1 MNQRCL
7 LLEVSQICKSFRNV
21 QVVKDM
27 SFKVYDGDVVG
38 FIGPNGAGKT
48 TIIRMILNLIH
59 RDGGTVKIGGY
70 NIDHEFSQ
78 AMKKV
83 GAIVENPSFH
93 GNLSGY
99 KNLKLVA
106 NLNNVTEQRIW
117 EVLKLVQLQA
127 RAKDK
132 VKEYSLGM
140 KQRLGIAISLL
151 KKPELL
157 ILDEPTNGLDPQ
169 GIRDMRTMIKEL
181 AEKEKIGLLISSHIL
196 HELEQVCTR
205 FLILNK
211 GKLLLDCNRENL
223 DQEIESLEHLFFDTI
238 GGTMVYA

>member
-1 MNQRCL
+1 MNQRCI

-21 QVVKDM
+21 QVVEDM
-27 SFKVYDGDVVG
+27 SFKVYEGDIVG

-140 KQRLGIAISLL
+140 KQRLGIVISLL

>member
-1 MNQRCL
+1 MNQRCI

-21 QVVKDM
+21 QVVEDM
-27 SFKVYDGDVVG
+27 SFKVYEGDVVG

-48 TIIRMILNLIH
+48 TTIRMILNLIH

-117 EVLKLVQLQA
+117 EVLNLVQLQA

-140 KQRLGIAISLL
+140 KQRLGIAMSLL

-205 FLILNK
+205 FLILDK

-223 DQEIESLEHLFFDTI
+223 DQEIGSLEHLFFDTI
-238 GGTMVYA
+238 GGMIVYA

>member
-1 MNQRCL
+1 MNQRCI

-27 SFKVYDGDVVG
+27 SFKVYEGDVVG

>member
-1 MNQRCL
+1 MNQRCI

-21 QVVKDM
+21 QVVEDM
-27 SFKVYDGDVVG
+27 SFKVYEGDVVG

-48 TIIRMILNLIH
+48 TTSRMILNLIH

-106 NLNNVTEQRIW
+106 NLNNVTEQRIG
-117 EVLKLVQLQA
+117 EVLKLVQLHA

-140 KQRLGIAISLL
+140 KQRLGIAMSLL
-151 KKPELL
+151 KKPDLL

-169 GIRDMRTMIKEL
+169 GIRDMRTMIKKL
-181 AEKEKIGLLISSHIL
+181 VEKEKIGLLI
-196 HELEQVCTR
+196 
-205 FLILNK
+205 
-211 GKLLLDCNRENL
+211 
-223 DQEIESLEHLFFDTI
+223 
-238 GGTMVYA
+238 

>member
-1 MNQRCL
+1 MV
-7 LLEVSQICKSFRNV
+7 E
-21 QVVKDM
+21 DM
-27 SFKVYDGDVVG
+27 SFKVYEGDIVG

>member
-1 MNQRCL
+1 
-7 LLEVSQICKSFRNV
+7 
-21 QVVKDM
+21 
-27 SFKVYDGDVVG
+27 
-38 FIGPNGAGKT
+38 
-48 TIIRMILNLIH
+48 MILNLIH

-157 ILDEPTNGLDPQ
+157 ILDEPTNGLDAQ

>member
-1 MNQRCL
+1 MNKKRIL
-7 LLEVSQICKSFRNV
+7 LDVNQIQKAFRNIT
-21 QVVKDM
+21 VVEDM
-27 SFKVYDGDVVG
+27 NFQIYEGDIVG

-48 TIIRMILNLIH
+48 TTIRMILNLIH
-59 RDGGTVKIGGY
+59 RDGGTVTIGGHS
-70 NIDHEFSQ
+70 IDSEFSQ
-78 AMKKV
+78 AMQKV

-106 NLNNVTEQRIW
+106 NLNNVPEKRIW
-117 EVLKLVQLQA
+117 EVLNLVQLQA

-140 KQRLGIAISLL
+140 KQRLGIAMALL
-151 KKPELL
+151 KNPELL

-169 GIRDMRTMIKEL
+169 GIRDMRAMITEL

-205 FLILNK
+205 FLILDK
-211 GKLLLDCNRENL
+211 GKLLLDCKRENL
-223 DQEIESLEHLFFDTI
+223 DQEIGSLEHLFFETVK
-238 GGTMVYA
+238 GGMVYA

>member
-1 MNQRCL
+1 MV
-7 LLEVSQICKSFRNV
+7 E
-21 QVVKDM
+21 DT
-27 SFKVYDGDVVG
+27 SFKVYEGDVVG

-117 EVLKLVQLQA
+117 EVLNLVQLQA

-223 DQEIESLEHLFFDTI
+223 DQEIDSLEHLFFETV
-238 GGTMVYA
+238 GGKMVYA

>member
-1 MNQRCL
+1 M
-7 LLEVSQICKSFRNV
+7 K
-21 QVVKDM
+21 VVEDI
-27 SFKVYDGDVVG
+27 SFKIYEGDVAG

-48 TIIRMILNLIH
+48 TTIRMILNLIH
-59 RDGGTVKIGGY
+59 RDDGTVTISGH
-70 NIDHEFSQ
+70 NIDSEFSQ

-106 NLNNVTEQRIW
+106 NLNSVSEERIW
-117 EVLKLVQLQA
+117 EVLNLVQLQV

-140 KQRLGIAISLL
+140 KQRLGIAMSLL
-151 KKPELL
+151 KKPDLL

-169 GIRDMRTMIKEL
+169 GIRDMRAMIKKL

-205 FLILNK
+205 FLILDK
-211 GKLLLDCNRENL
+211 GKLLLDCKRENL
-223 DQEIESLEHLFFDTI
+223 DQEIGSLEHLFFDTVE
-238 GGTMVYA
+238 GVMVYA

>member
-1 MNQRCL
+1 MNQRCI

-21 QVVKDM
+21 QVVEDM
-27 SFKVYDGDVVG
+27 SFKVYEGDIVG

-196 HELEQVCTR
+196 HQLEQVCTR

>member
-1 MNQRCL
+1 MV
-7 LLEVSQICKSFRNV
+7 E
-21 QVVKDM
+21 DM
-27 SFKVYDGDVVG
+27 SFKVYEGDVVG

-83 GAIVENPSFH
+83 GAIVETPSFH
-93 GNLSGY
+93 VNLSGY

-117 EVLKLVQLQA
+117 EVLNLVQLQA

-223 DQEIESLEHLFFDTI
+223 DQEIDSLEDLFFDTI

>member
-1 MNQRCL
+1 MNQKCI
-7 LLEVSQICKSFRNV
+7 LLEVSQIHKSFRNIP
-21 QVVKDM
+21 VVEEM
-27 SFKVYDGDVVG
+27 SFQIYEGEVVG

-48 TIIRMILNLIH
+48 TTIRMILNLIH
-59 RDGGTVKIGGY
+59 RDGGSVKISGY
-70 NIDHEFSQ
+70 DIDSEFSL

-93 GNLSGY
+93 RNLSGY
-99 KNLKLVA
+99 KNLKLIA
-106 NLNNVTEQRIW
+106 NLNDVSEKRIW
-117 EVLKLVQLQA
+117 EVLNLVQLQT

-140 KQRLGIAISLL
+140 KQRLGIAMSLL
-151 KKPELL
+151 KKPDLL

-169 GIRDMRTMIKEL
+169 GIRDMRRMMKEL

-196 HELEQVCTR
+196 HELEQICTR

-211 GKLLLDCNRENL
+211 GKIVLDCKRENL
-223 DQEIESLEHLFFDTI
+223 NQEIGSLEHVFLDAVE
-238 GGTMVYA
+238 GGIAYA

>member
-1 MNQRCL
+1 MNQRCI

-21 QVVKDM
+21 QVVEDM
-27 SFKVYDGDVVG
+27 SFKVYEGDIVG

-59 RDGGTVKIGGY
+59 RDGGTVKIGGH

-181 AEKEKIGLLISSHIL
+181 AAKEKIGLLISSHIL

>member
-1 MNQRCL
+1 MNQRCI

-21 QVVKDM
+21 QVVEDT
-27 SFKVYDGDVVG
+27 SFKVYEGDVVG

-117 EVLKLVQLQA
+117 EVLNLVQLQA

-223 DQEIESLEHLFFDTI
+223 DQEIDSLEHLFFETV
-238 GGTMVYA
+238 GGKMVYA

>member
-1 MNQRCL
+1 MNQRCI

-21 QVVKDM
+21 QVVEDM
-27 SFKVYDGDVVG
+27 SFKVYEGDVVG

-83 GAIVENPSFH
+83 GAIVETPSFH
-93 GNLSGY
+93 VNLSGY

-117 EVLKLVQLQA
+117 EVLNLVQLQA

-223 DQEIESLEHLFFDTI
+223 DQEIDSLEDLFFDTI

>member
-1 MNQRCL
+1 MNQRCI
-7 LLEVSQICKSFRNV
+7 LLEASQICKSFRNV
-21 QVVKDM
+21 QVVEDM
-27 SFKVYDGDVVG
+27 SFKVYEGDIVG

-59 RDGGTVKIGGY
+59 RDGGTVKIVGY

-151 KKPELL
+151 KKTELL

-181 AEKEKIGLLISSHIL
+181 AAKEKIGLLISSHIL

>member
-1 MNQRCL
+1 MNAKRV
-7 LLEVSQICKSFRNV
+7 LLEVSHIHKSFRNMK
-21 QVVKDM
+21 VVEDM
-27 SFKVYDGDVVG
+27 SFKIYEGDVVG

-48 TIIRMILNLIH
+48 TTIRMILNLIH
-59 RDGGTVKIGGY
+59 RDGGTVTIGGH
-70 NIDHEFSQ
+70 NIDSEFSQ
-78 AMKKV
+78 AMEKV

-106 NLNNVTEQRIW
+106 NLNDVSEKRIW
-117 EVLKLVQLQA
+117 EVLNLVQLQA

-140 KQRLGIAISLL
+140 KQRLGIAMSLL
-151 KKPELL
+151 KKPDVL

-169 GIRDMRTMIKEL
+169 GIRDMRAMIKEL

-205 FLILNK
+205 FLILDK
-211 GKLLLDCNRENL
+211 GKLLLDCKREHL
-223 DQEIESLEHLFFDTI
+223 DQEIGSLEHLFFDTVE
-238 GGTMVYA
+238 GVMVYA

>member
-1 MNQRCL
+1 MDQT
-7 LLEVSQICKSFRNV
+7 V
-21 QVVKDM
+21 
-27 SFKVYDGDVVG
+27 
-38 FIGPNGAGKT
+38 AGKT

-157 ILDEPTNGLDPQ
+157 ILDEPTNGLDAQ

>member
-1 MNQRCL
+1 MNQRCI
-7 LLEVSQICKSFRNV
+7 LLEVSEISKSFRNV
-21 QVVKDM
+21 QVVEDM
-27 SFKVYDGDVVG
+27 SFKVYEGDVVG

-70 NIDHEFSQ
+70 NIDHEFGQ

-117 EVLKLVQLQA
+117 EVLNLVQLQA

-181 AEKEKIGLLISSHIL
+181 AKKEKIGLLISSHIL

-223 DQEIESLEHLFFDTI
+223 DQEIDSLEHLFFDTI
-238 GGTMVYA
+238 GGAMVYA